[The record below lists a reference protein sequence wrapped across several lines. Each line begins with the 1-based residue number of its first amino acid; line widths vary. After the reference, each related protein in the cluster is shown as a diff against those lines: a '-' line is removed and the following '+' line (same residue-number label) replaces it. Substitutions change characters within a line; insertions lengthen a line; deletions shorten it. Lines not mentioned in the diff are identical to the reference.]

1 MQREKDMQKNKSSIS
16 KQDSYQKIGEYWD
29 KQDVGEIWDKTEEV
43 EFDVDLQSDVYYYA
57 VETSLSLKLHEIAEE
72 KGVSAETLL
81 NLWLQEKV
89 NTETVKN

>member
-1 MQREKDMQKNKSSIS
+1 MSEVMKNKSSIS

-29 KQDVGEIWDKTEEV
+29 EQDVGEIWDKTEDG

-57 VETSLSLKLHEIAEE
+57 VETLLSSKLYKIAEE
-72 KGVSAETLL
+72 KGISAETLL

-89 NTETVKN
+89 NMEIK

>member
-1 MQREKDMQKNKSSIS
+1 MAENKSSIS
-16 KQDSYQKIGEYWD
+16 KADSYQKIGEYWD
-29 KQDVGEIWDKTEEV
+29 NQDVSEIWDDTEEV
-43 EFDVDLQSDVYYYA
+43 EFEVDLQSDVYYYA
-57 VETSLSLKLHEIAEE
+57 VETSLSSQLHKIAEE